1 MRKVIKGGDVN
12 FSSYPDTFSS
22 SEGELPGV
30 GCAGTKNNALAAAGE
45 FSQNGGYYSFGQ
57 PIGSPIR
64 ASGTGMVQVNDHPT
78 VVRPMNVFSKRFSGL
93 AGGKQIGCKK
103 GGKKHRKSTNRRK
116 ASKHRSTR
124 KHLSTRKHRSTRKH
138 LGRSTSKRSST
149 SKHRSTSKRSSTN
162 KHRSLRIKR
171 GGDGPQP
178 YGNTPMSFG
187 QTFNKTLTASTS
199 ALATPTP
206 LTAVSNCPYN

>member
-124 KHLSTRKHRSTRKH
+124 KHLGRSTRKHRST
-138 LGRSTSKRSST
+138 
-149 SKHRSTSKRSSTN
+149 SKHRSTRKRSSTN

-178 YGNTPMSFG
+178 YSNTPMSFG

>member
-22 SEGELPGV
+22 SDGQVPGV
-30 GCAGTKNNALAAAGE
+30 GCSGTKNNALAAAGK
-45 FSQNGGYYSFGQ
+45 FSQNGGYYSFGE
-57 PIGSPIR
+57 PIGSSFGS
-64 ASGTGMVQVNDHPT
+64 SGTGMIQVNNHPT
-78 VVRPMNVFSKRFSGL
+78 VVRPMNVFPKRFTGL
-93 AGGKQIGCKK
+93 SGGKQIGCRMTKK

-116 ASKHRSTR
+116 GSKHRRTTNKRSGTS
-124 KHLSTRKHRSTRKH
+124 KHS
-138 LGRSTSKRSST
+138 GTSKRSGT
-149 SKHRSTSKRSSTN
+149 SKHRRATR

-178 YGNTPMSFG
+178 YSNIPISFS
-187 QTFNKTLTASTS
+187 QTFNKTLSAGNS

-206 LTAVSNCPYN
+206 LSPVSNCPYN

>member
-22 SEGELPGV
+22 SEGQVPGV
-30 GCAGTKNNALAAAGE
+30 GCAGTKNNALAAAGK

-64 ASGTGMVQVNDHPT
+64 ASGTAMVQVNEHPT
-78 VVRPMNVFSKRFSGL
+78 VVRPMNNFSKKFAGLSG
-93 AGGKQIGCKK
+93 GRRSRQIGCRMTKK
-103 GGKKHRKSTNRRK
+103 GGRKSTNRRK
-116 ASKHRSTR
+116 ASKHRNHSSRKHSSRKHRRTTR
-124 KHLSTRKHRSTRKH
+124 KHRRTTRKHRS
-138 LGRSTSKRSST
+138 
-149 SKHRSTSKRSSTN
+149 
-162 KHRSLRIKR
+162 LRMKR

-178 YGNTPMSFG
+178 YSNTPMSFG
-187 QTFNKTLTASTS
+187 QTFNKTLTAGNS

-206 LTAVSNCPYN
+206 LSAVSNCPYN